1 MKKWDI
7 EQEATEEDTVE
18 ATVMGEATVEVMGME
33 QDTLI
38 RVTRPDA

>member
-7 EQEATEEDTVE
+7 EQEATEE
-18 ATVMGEATVEVMGME
+18 ATVMGEGTVEVMGME